1 MSQSVKTNYILN
13 LINVGTQM
21 LFPLLTFPYVCR
33 ILLPAEIGQVNFYN
47 SIIGYISLF
56 TCLGIPMYAVREV
69 ARERDDIVQ
78 MNRTTIEVL
87 LLHTLLTLI
96 GYVAVVI
103 LCLTVPQIKENI
115 PLFLIL
121 SITLIFTVIG
131 CDWFYNGIE
140 DFKYI
145 TIRGIVV
152 KSISVILLFLLVKSK
167 EDLLWYGVYCVVG
180 SIGGN
185 IFNFIRLR
193 KYIHKENIIFTQ
205 LHIFRHLKPAI
216 KVFSFNV
223 VISVY
228 LQLNPVLLG
237 FMKDTIAVAYFT
249 AATKLMMMVTK
260 ISSSLGTVLMP
271 RASHLISEGKKEEFN
286 KLIQKSY
293 DFTLAITIPLVI
305 GLICMAPYI
314 VRVFCGSQYEDA
326 IITSQIIAPITL
338 VVGLSNIMGMQVL
351 YPIGKINTVVKCT
364 IYGAIT
370 NVILNLALIPFLSF
384 NGTAIAY
391 LGAEVATTLSMY
403 IIAKQDMPI
412 KFFKKD
418 NLTYFV
424 GGLLMILSIFAVAA
438 LLKANNLIMLIAETL
453 IGFGI
458 YSLYL
463 IYKKDQFASLVIS
476 KIEAVVKR

>member
-1 MSQSVKTNYILN
+1 
-13 LINVGTQM
+13 M

-33 ILLPAEIGQVNFYN
+33 ILLPAQIGQVNFYN

-185 IFNFIRLR
+185 VFNFIRLR
-193 KYIHKENIIFTQ
+193 KYIHKENIIFAQ

-271 RASHLISEGKKEEFN
+271 RASHLISEGKKDEFN

-293 DFTLAITIPLVI
+293 DFTLALTIPLVI

-463 IYKKDQFASLVIS
+463 IYKKDQFANLVIT
-476 KIEAVVKR
+476 KIKTLI

>member
-1 MSQSVKTNYILN
+1 
-13 LINVGTQM
+13 
-21 LFPLLTFPYVCR
+21 
-33 ILLPAEIGQVNFYN
+33 
-47 SIIGYISLF
+47 
-56 TCLGIPMYAVREV
+56 MYAVREI
-69 ARERDDIVQ
+69 ARDRDDIVR
-78 MNRTTIEVL
+78 MNRTAVEVL
-87 LLHTLLTLI
+87 LLHSLLTLI
-96 GYVAVVI
+96 GYVAVAI
-103 LCLTVPQIKENI
+103 LCLTVPQIKEDI

-121 SITLIFTVIG
+121 SVTLLFGVLG

-152 KSISVILLFLLVKSK
+152 KCVSVVFLFLLVKTRD
-167 EDLLWYGVYCVVG
+167 DLLWYGVYCVVG

-193 KYIHKENIIFTQ
+193 KYIHKDNIIFSQ
-205 LHIFRHLKPAI
+205 LHIFRHLKPSI

-271 RASHLISEGKKEEFN
+271 RASHLVSEGKKEEFE

-293 DFTLAITIPLVI
+293 DFTLALTIPLVI

-351 YPIGKINTVVKCT
+351 YPIGKLNTVVRCT

-370 NVILNLALIPFLSF
+370 NVVLNLALIPFLSY

-391 LGAEVATTLSMY
+391 LGAEIATTLSMY
-403 IIAKQDMPI
+403 IIANKDMPI
-412 KFFKKD
+412 KFFKRA
-418 NLTYFV
+418 NITYV
-424 GGLLMILSIFAVAA
+424 IGGILMIVAILAVAT
-438 LLKANNLIMLIAETL
+438 LVHTNNFVMLILEA
-453 IGFGI
+453 IAGFGI

-463 IYKKDQFASLVIS
+463 IYKKDQFTNLVIT
-476 KIEAVVKR
+476 KIKTLI

>member
-1 MSQSVKTNYILN
+1 
-13 LINVGTQM
+13 
-21 LFPLLTFPYVCR
+21 
-33 ILLPAEIGQVNFYN
+33 
-47 SIIGYISLF
+47 
-56 TCLGIPMYAVREV
+56 MYAVREV

-185 IFNFIRLR
+185 VFNFIRLR
-193 KYIHKENIIFTQ
+193 KYIHKENIIFAQ

-271 RASHLISEGKKEEFN
+271 RASHLISEGKKDEFN

-293 DFTLAITIPLVI
+293 DFTLALTIPLVI

-463 IYKKDQFASLVIS
+463 IYKKDQFANLVIT
-476 KIEAVVKR
+476 KIKTLI

>member
-1 MSQSVKTNYILN
+1 MASSVKKNYILN
-13 LINVGTQM
+13 LINVGSQM

-33 ILLPAEIGQVNFYN
+33 ILLPAQIGQVNFYN

-56 TCLGIPMYAVREV
+56 TCLGIPMYAIREI
-69 ARERDDIVQ
+69 ARDRDDVVK
-78 MNRTTIEVL
+78 MNRTAVEVL
-87 LLHTLLTLI
+87 LLHTLLTLF
-96 GYVAVVI
+96 GYIVVAI
-103 LCLTVPQIKENI
+103 LCLTVPQIKENV

-121 SITLIFTVIG
+121 SVTLIFTVIG

-152 KSISVILLFLLVKSK
+152 KSISVVFLFLLVRTR

-193 KYIHKENIIFTQ
+193 KYIHKENVIFSQ
-205 LHIFRHLKPAI
+205 LHIWRHLKPAI

-249 AATKLMMMVTK
+249 AATKLMMMVTR

-271 RASHLISEGKKEEFN
+271 RASHLVSEGKKEEFDR
-286 KLIQKSY
+286 LIQKSY
-293 DFTLAITIPLVI
+293 DFTLAICIPLVI
-305 GLICMAPYI
+305 GLIFMAPYI

-351 YPIGKINTVVKCT
+351 YPIGRINTVVKCT

-370 NVILNLALIPFLSF
+370 NVVLNLALIPFLSY

-403 IIAKQDMPI
+403 IIAKKDMPI
-412 KFFKKD
+412 KFFKKE
-418 NLTYFV
+418 NINYV
-424 GGLLMILSIFAVAA
+424 IGGILMTVAILIVPMLMHANKFIILITEAA
-438 LLKANNLIMLIAETL
+438 
-453 IGFGI
+453 IGFGV
-458 YSLYL
+458 YALFLMYRR
-463 IYKKDQFASLVIS
+463 DQFASVVVN
-476 KIEAVVKR
+476 KIKSVL

>member
-1 MSQSVKTNYILN
+1 MPQSVKTNYILN

-33 ILLPAEIGQVNFYN
+33 ILLPAQIGQVNFYG

-56 TCLGIPMYAVREV
+56 TCIGIPMYAVREI
-69 ARERDDIVQ
+69 ARDRDDVVK
-78 MNRTTIEVL
+78 MNRTAVEVL

-96 GYVAVVI
+96 GYVVVGT
-103 LCLTVPQIKENI
+103 LCLTVPQIKEDV

-121 SITLIFTVIG
+121 SATLVFTVIG

-145 TIRGIVV
+145 TIRGIIV
-152 KSISVILLFLLVKSK
+152 KCISVIFLFLFVKTK
-167 EDLLWYGVYCVVG
+167 NDILWYGVYSVIG
-180 SIGGN
+180 TIGGN

-193 KYIHKENIIFTQ
+193 KYIHKDKIIFSQ

-237 FMKDTIAVAYFT
+237 FLKDTVAVAYFT

-271 RASHLISEGKKEEFN
+271 RASHLVSEGKKEQFD

-293 DFTLAITIPLVI
+293 DFTLALTIPLVI

-351 YPIGKINTVVKCT
+351 YPIGKINTVVRCT

-370 NVILNLALIPFLSF
+370 NVVLNLALIPFLSY

-403 IIAKQDMPI
+403 IIAKKDMPI
-412 KFFKKD
+412 KFFKKE
-418 NLTYFV
+418 NLIYAN
-424 GGLLMILSIFAVAA
+424 GGILMIIAVLAITSFLHLSNILMLMTEAVV
-438 LLKANNLIMLIAETL
+438 
-453 IGFGI
+453 GFGVYI
-458 YSLYL
+458 VYL
-463 IYKKDQFASLVIS
+463 IYKKDPFAS
-476 KIEAVVKR
+476 VVTNKLKSIL

>member
-152 KSISVILLFLLVKSK
+152 KSISVILLFLLVKTK

-293 DFTLAITIPLVI
+293 DFTLALTIPLVI

-351 YPIGKINTVVKCT
+351 YPIGKLNTVVRCT

-370 NVILNLALIPFLSF
+370 NVVLNLALIPFLSY

-391 LGAEVATTLSMY
+391 LGAEIATTLSMY
-403 IIAKQDMPI
+403 IIANRDMPI
-412 KFFKKD
+412 KFFKRA
-418 NLTYFV
+418 NITYV
-424 GGLLMILSIFAVAA
+424 IGGVLMIVAILAVAT
-438 LLKANNLIMLIAETL
+438 LVHTNNFVMLILEA
-453 IGFGI
+453 IAGFGI

-463 IYKKDQFASLVIS
+463 IYKKDQFTNLVIT
-476 KIEAVVKR
+476 KIKTLI

>member
-33 ILLPAEIGQVNFYN
+33 ILLPAQIGQVNFYN

-56 TCLGIPMYAVREV
+56 TCLGIPMYAVREI
-69 ARERDDIVQ
+69 ARDRDDIVK
-78 MNRTTIEVL
+78 MNRTAIEVL

-96 GYVAVVI
+96 GYIAVGI
-103 LCLTVPQIKENI
+103 LCLTVPQVKEDI

-121 SITLIFTVIG
+121 SVTLLFSVLG

-145 TIRGIVV
+145 TIRGIVI
-152 KSISVILLFLLVKSK
+152 KSLSVIFLFLLVKSK

-180 SIGGN
+180 AIGGN

-193 KYIHKENIIFTQ
+193 KYISKENVVFSQ

-271 RASHLISEGKKEEFN
+271 RASHLISEGRKEEFE

-293 DFTLAITIPLVI
+293 DFTLALTFPLVI
-305 GLICMAPYI
+305 GLICIAPYI

-338 VVGLSNIMGMQVL
+338 IVGLSNIMGMQVL
-351 YPIGKINTVVKCT
+351 YPIGKINVVVRCT

-370 NVILNLALIPFLSF
+370 NVVLNLALIPFLSY

-403 IIAKQDMPI
+403 IIAKQNMPI
-412 KFFKKD
+412 HFFKK
-418 NLTYFV
+418 NHTTYLI
-424 GGLLMILSIFAVAA
+424 GGVLMIAAILAISLS
-438 LLKANNLIMLIAETL
+438 LNANNFVMLITEA
-453 IGFGI
+453 IAGFGI
-458 YSLYL
+458 YAVYL
-463 IYKKDQFASLVIS
+463 IYKKDQFADLILTKIKTIIS
-476 KIEAVVKR
+476 K

>member
-33 ILLPAEIGQVNFYN
+33 ILLPAQIGQVNFYN

-56 TCLGIPMYAVREV
+56 TCLGIPMYSVREI
-69 ARERDDIVQ
+69 ARDRDDIVK
-78 MNRTTIEVL
+78 MNRTAIEVL
-87 LLHTLLTLI
+87 LLHTLLTLF
-96 GYVAVVI
+96 GYVAVAI
-103 LCLTVPQIKENI
+103 LCLTVPQIKENV

-185 IFNFIRLR
+185 VFNFIRLR
-193 KYIHKENIIFTQ
+193 KYIHKENIIFAQ

-271 RASHLISEGKKEEFN
+271 RASHLISEGKKDEFN

-293 DFTLAITIPLVI
+293 DFTLALTIPLVI

-463 IYKKDQFASLVIS
+463 TYKKDQFASLVIS
-476 KIEAVVKR
+476 KIEAVVKS

>member
-1 MSQSVKTNYILN
+1 MAQSVKKNYILN

-33 ILLPAEIGQVNFYN
+33 ILLPAQIGQVNFYN

-56 TCLGIPMYAVREV
+56 TCLGIPMYAVREI
-69 ARERDDIVQ
+69 ARDRDDIVR
-78 MNRTTIEVL
+78 MNRTAVEVL
-87 LLHTLLTLI
+87 LLHSLLTLI
-96 GYVAVVI
+96 GYVAVAI
-103 LCLTVPQIKENI
+103 LCLTVPQIKEDI

-121 SITLIFTVIG
+121 SVTLLFGVLG

-152 KSISVILLFLLVKSK
+152 KCVSVVFLFLLVKTRD
-167 EDLLWYGVYCVVG
+167 DLLWYGVYCVVG

-193 KYIHKENIIFTQ
+193 KYIHKDNIIFTQ

-271 RASHLISEGKKEEFN
+271 RASHLISEGKKDEFN

-314 VRVFCGSQYEDA
+314 VRVFCGNQYEDA

-403 IIAKQDMPI
+403 IIAKQYMPI
-412 KFFKKD
+412 KFFKKN

-438 LLKANNLIMLIAETL
+438 LLKANNLIMLIVETL

-463 IYKKDQFASLVIS
+463 IYKKDQFANLVIT
-476 KIEAVVKR
+476 KIKTLI

>member
-33 ILLPAEIGQVNFYN
+33 ILLPAQIGQVNFYN

-56 TCLGIPMYAVREV
+56 TCLGIPMYAVREI
-69 ARERDDIVQ
+69 ARDRDDIVK
-78 MNRTTIEVL
+78 MNRTAIEVL
-87 LLHTLLTLI
+87 LLHILLTLI
-96 GYVAVVI
+96 GYVAVAI
-103 LCLTVPQIKENI
+103 LCLTVPQIKENV

-152 KSISVILLFLLVKSK
+152 KSISVILLFLLVKTK

-293 DFTLAITIPLVI
+293 DFTLALTIPLVI

-326 IITSQIIAPITL
+326 ILTSQIIAPITL

-370 NVILNLALIPFLSF
+370 NVILNLALIPFFSF

-403 IIAKQDMPI
+403 IIAKQDIPI
-412 KFFKKD
+412 RFFKKD

>member
-33 ILLPAEIGQVNFYN
+33 ILLPAQIGQVNFYN

-56 TCLGIPMYAVREV
+56 TCLGIPMYAVREI
-69 ARERDDIVQ
+69 ARDRDDIVK
-78 MNRTTIEVL
+78 MNRTAIEVL
-87 LLHTLLTLI
+87 LLHILLTLI
-96 GYVAVVI
+96 GYVAVAI
-103 LCLTVPQIKENI
+103 LCLTVPQIKENV

-152 KSISVILLFLLVKSK
+152 KSISVILLFLLVKTK

-351 YPIGKINTVVKCT
+351 YPIGKLNTVVRCT

-370 NVILNLALIPFLSF
+370 NVVLNLALIPFLSY

-391 LGAEVATTLSMY
+391 LGAEIATTLSMY
-403 IIAKQDMPI
+403 IIANRDMPI
-412 KFFKKD
+412 KFFKRA
-418 NLTYFV
+418 NITYV
-424 GGLLMILSIFAVAA
+424 IGGVLMIVAILAVAT
-438 LLKANNLIMLIAETL
+438 LVHTNNFVMLILEA
-453 IGFGI
+453 IAGFGI

-463 IYKKDQFASLVIS
+463 IYKKDQFTNLVIT
-476 KIEAVVKR
+476 KIKTLI

>member
-33 ILLPAEIGQVNFYN
+33 ILLPAQIGQVNFYN

-56 TCLGIPMYAVREV
+56 TCLGIPMYAVREI
-69 ARERDDIVQ
+69 ARDRDDIVK
-78 MNRTTIEVL
+78 MNRTAIEVL
-87 LLHTLLTLI
+87 LLHTLLTLF
-96 GYVAVVI
+96 GYVAVAI
-103 LCLTVPQIKENI
+103 LCLTVPQIKENV

-152 KSISVILLFLLVKSK
+152 KSISVVLLFLFVKSK
-167 EDLLWYGVYCVVG
+167 QDLLWYGVYCVVG

-271 RASHLISEGKKEEFN
+271 RASHLVSEGKKEEFE

-293 DFTLAITIPLVI
+293 DFTLALTIPLVI

-338 VVGLSNIMGMQVL
+338 IVGLSNIMGMQVL
-351 YPIGKINTVVKCT
+351 YPIGKINVVVRCT

-370 NVILNLALIPFLSF
+370 NVILNVALIPFLSY

-391 LGAEVATTLSMY
+391 LGAEIATTLSMY
-403 IIAKQDMPI
+403 IIAKNEMPI
-412 KFFKKD
+412 KFFKKS
-418 NLTYFV
+418 NIYYFI
-424 GGLLMILSIFAVAA
+424 GGILMIVSILAVSMFI
-438 LLKANNLIMLIAETL
+438 KANNIFMLIFEA
-453 IGFGI
+453 IAGFGI
-458 YSLYL
+458 YSLFL
-463 IYKKDQFASLVIS
+463 IFIEDQFASAIIA
-476 KIEAVVKR
+476 KVKSLYK

>member
-33 ILLPAEIGQVNFYN
+33 ILLPAQIGQVNFYN

-185 IFNFIRLR
+185 VFNFIRLR
-193 KYIHKENIIFTQ
+193 KYIHKENIIFAQ

-237 FMKDTIAVAYFT
+237 FMKDTIAVAYLT

-271 RASHLISEGKKEEFN
+271 RASHLVSEGKKEEFE

-293 DFTLAITIPLVI
+293 DFTLALTIPLVI

-403 IIAKQDMPI
+403 ITAKQDMPI

-438 LLKANNLIMLIAETL
+438 LLKVNNLIMLIAETL

-463 IYKKDQFASLVIS
+463 IYKKDQFANLVIT
-476 KIEAVVKR
+476 KIKTLI

>member
-1 MSQSVKTNYILN
+1 
-13 LINVGTQM
+13 
-21 LFPLLTFPYVCR
+21 
-33 ILLPAEIGQVNFYN
+33 
-47 SIIGYISLF
+47 
-56 TCLGIPMYAVREV
+56 MYAVREI
-69 ARERDDIVQ
+69 ARDRDDIVK
-78 MNRTTIEVL
+78 MNRTAIEIL
-87 LLHTLLTLI
+87 LLHTLLTLF
-96 GYVAVVI
+96 GYVAVAI
-103 LCLTVPQIKENI
+103 LCLTVPQIKENV

-152 KSISVILLFLLVKSK
+152 KSISVILLFLLVKTK

-193 KYIHKENIIFTQ
+193 KYISNENVIFSQ

-293 DFTLAITIPLVI
+293 DFTLALTIPLVI

-391 LGAEVATTLSMY
+391 LGAEVATTFSMY

-438 LLKANNLIMLIAETL
+438 LLKANNLVMLIAETL

-463 IYKKDQFASLVIS
+463 IYKKNQFASLIIS

>member
-1 MSQSVKTNYILN
+1 LN

-33 ILLPAEIGQVNFYN
+33 ILLPAQIGQVNFYN

-185 IFNFIRLR
+185 VFNFIRLR
-193 KYIHKENIIFTQ
+193 KYIHKENIIFAQ

-271 RASHLISEGKKEEFN
+271 RASHLISEGKKDEFN

-293 DFTLAITIPLVI
+293 DFTLALTIPLVI

-463 IYKKDQFASLVIS
+463 IYKKDQFANLVIT
-476 KIEAVVKR
+476 KIKTLI

>member
-1 MSQSVKTNYILN
+1 
-13 LINVGTQM
+13 M

-152 KSISVILLFLLVKSK
+152 KSISVILLFLLVKTK

-293 DFTLAITIPLVI
+293 DFTLALTIPLVI

-351 YPIGKINTVVKCT
+351 YPIGKLNTVVRCT

-370 NVILNLALIPFLSF
+370 NVVLNLALIPFLSY

-391 LGAEVATTLSMY
+391 LGAEIATTLSMY
-403 IIAKQDMPI
+403 IIANRDMPI
-412 KFFKKD
+412 KFFKRA
-418 NLTYFV
+418 NITYV
-424 GGLLMILSIFAVAA
+424 IGGVLMIVAILAVAT
-438 LLKANNLIMLIAETL
+438 LVHTNNFVMLILEA
-453 IGFGI
+453 IAGFGI

-463 IYKKDQFASLVIS
+463 IYKKDQFTNLVIT
-476 KIEAVVKR
+476 KIKTLI

>member
-33 ILLPAEIGQVNFYN
+33 ILLPAQIGQVNFYN

-185 IFNFIRLR
+185 VFNFIRLR
-193 KYIHKENIIFTQ
+193 KYIHKENIIFAQ

-271 RASHLISEGKKEEFN
+271 RASYLISEGKKDEFN

-293 DFTLAITIPLVI
+293 DFTLALTIPLVI

-463 IYKKDQFASLVIS
+463 TYKKDQFASLVIS
-476 KIEAVVKR
+476 KIEAVVKS

>member
-33 ILLPAEIGQVNFYN
+33 ILLPAQIGQVNFYN

-185 IFNFIRLR
+185 VFNFIRLR
-193 KYIHKENIIFTQ
+193 KYIHKENIIFAQ

-249 AATKLMMMVTK
+249 AATKLMIMVTK

-271 RASHLISEGKKEEFN
+271 RASHLISEGKKDEFN

-293 DFTLAITIPLVI
+293 DFTLALTIPLVI

-338 VVGLSNIMGMQVL
+338 IVGLSNIMGMQVL

-370 NVILNLALIPFLSF
+370 NVILNLALIPFFSF

-463 IYKKDQFASLVIS
+463 IYKKDQFANLVIT
-476 KIEAVVKR
+476 KIKTLI

>member
-1 MSQSVKTNYILN
+1 
-13 LINVGTQM
+13 
-21 LFPLLTFPYVCR
+21 
-33 ILLPAEIGQVNFYN
+33 
-47 SIIGYISLF
+47 
-56 TCLGIPMYAVREV
+56 MYAVREI
-69 ARERDDIVQ
+69 ARDRYDILK
-78 MNRTTIEVL
+78 MNRTAIEVL
-87 LLHTLLTLI
+87 LLHILLTLI
-96 GYVAVVI
+96 GYVAVAI
-103 LCLTVPQIKENI
+103 LCLTVPQIKENV

-152 KSISVILLFLLVKSK
+152 KSISVILLFLLVKTK

-193 KYIHKENIIFTQ
+193 KYISKENVIFSQ

-271 RASHLISEGKKEEFN
+271 RASHLVSEGKKEEFE

-293 DFTLAITIPLVI
+293 DFTLALTIPLVI

-326 IITSQIIAPITL
+326 ILTSQIIAPITL
-338 VVGLSNIMGMQVL
+338 IVGLSNIMGMQVL

-463 IYKKDQFASLVIS
+463 IYKKDQFANFVIT
-476 KIEAVVKR
+476 KIKTLI

>member
-33 ILLPAEIGQVNFYN
+33 ILLPAQIGQVNFYN

-185 IFNFIRLR
+185 VFNFIRLR
-193 KYIHKENIIFTQ
+193 KYIHKENIIFAQ

-271 RASHLISEGKKEEFN
+271 RASHLVSEGKKEEFE

-293 DFTLAITIPLVI
+293 DFTLALTIPLVI

-403 IIAKQDMPI
+403 ITAKQDMPI

-463 IYKKDQFASLVIS
+463 IYKKDQFANLVIT
-476 KIEAVVKR
+476 KIKTLI

>member
-1 MSQSVKTNYILN
+1 
-13 LINVGTQM
+13 M

-33 ILLPAEIGQVNFYN
+33 ILLPAQIGQVNFYN

-185 IFNFIRLR
+185 VFNFIRLR
-193 KYIHKENIIFTQ
+193 KYIHKENIIFAQ

-271 RASHLISEGKKEEFN
+271 RASHLVSEGKKEEFE

-293 DFTLAITIPLVI
+293 DFTLALTIPLVI

-403 IIAKQDMPI
+403 ITAKQDMPI

-438 LLKANNLIMLIAETL
+438 LLKVNNLIMLIAETL

-463 IYKKDQFASLVIS
+463 IYKKDQFANLVIT
-476 KIEAVVKR
+476 KIKTLI

>member
-33 ILLPAEIGQVNFYN
+33 ILLPAQIGQVNFYN

-185 IFNFIRLR
+185 VFNFIRLR
-193 KYIHKENIIFTQ
+193 KYIHKENIIFAQ

-271 RASHLISEGKKEEFN
+271 RASHLVSEGKKEEFE

-293 DFTLAITIPLVI
+293 DFTLALTIPLVI

-403 IIAKQDMPI
+403 ITAKQDMPI

-438 LLKANNLIMLIAETL
+438 LLKVNNLIMLIAETL

-463 IYKKDQFASLVIS
+463 IYKKDQFANLVIT
-476 KIEAVVKR
+476 KIKTLI

>member
-1 MSQSVKTNYILN
+1 
-13 LINVGTQM
+13 M

-33 ILLPAEIGQVNFYN
+33 ILLPAQIGQVNFYN

-185 IFNFIRLR
+185 VFNFIRLR
-193 KYIHKENIIFTQ
+193 KYIHKENIIFAQ

-271 RASHLISEGKKEEFN
+271 RASHLVSEGKKEEFE

-293 DFTLAITIPLVI
+293 DFTLALTIPLVI

-403 IIAKQDMPI
+403 ITAKQDMPI

-438 LLKANNLIMLIAETL
+438 LLKV
-453 IGFGI
+453 GFGI

-463 IYKKDQFASLVIS
+463 IYKKDQFANLVIT
-476 KIEAVVKR
+476 KIKTLI

>member
-1 MSQSVKTNYILN
+1 
-13 LINVGTQM
+13 M

-33 ILLPAEIGQVNFYN
+33 ILLPAQIGQVNFYN

-56 TCLGIPMYAVREV
+56 TCLGIPMYAVREI
-69 ARERDDIVQ
+69 ARDRDDIVK
-78 MNRTTIEVL
+78 MNRTAIEVL
-87 LLHTLLTLI
+87 LLHTLLTLF
-96 GYVAVVI
+96 GYVAVAI
-103 LCLTVPQIKENI
+103 LCLTVPQIKENV

-152 KSISVILLFLLVKSK
+152 KSISVVLLFLFVKSK
-167 EDLLWYGVYCVVG
+167 QDLLWYGVYCVVG

-271 RASHLISEGKKEEFN
+271 RASHLVSEGKKEEFE

-293 DFTLAITIPLVI
+293 DFTLALTIPLVI

-338 VVGLSNIMGMQVL
+338 IVGLSNIMGMQVL
-351 YPIGKINTVVKCT
+351 YPIGKINVVVRCT

-370 NVILNLALIPFLSF
+370 NVTLNLALIPFLSY

-391 LGAEVATTLSMY
+391 LGAEIATTLSMY
-403 IIAKQDMPI
+403 IIAKNEMPI
-412 KFFKKD
+412 KFFKKS
-418 NLTYFV
+418 NIYYFI
-424 GGLLMILSIFAVAA
+424 GGILMIVSILAVSMFI
-438 LLKANNLIMLIAETL
+438 KANNIFMLIFEA
-453 IGFGI
+453 IAGFAI
-458 YSLYL
+458 YSLFL
-463 IYKKDQFASLVIS
+463 IFIKDQFASAIIA
-476 KIEAVVKR
+476 KIKSLYK

>member
-33 ILLPAEIGQVNFYN
+33 ILLPAQIGQVNFYN

-56 TCLGIPMYAVREV
+56 TCLGIPMYAVREI
-69 ARERDDIVQ
+69 ARDRDDIVK
-78 MNRTTIEVL
+78 MNRTAIEVL
-87 LLHTLLTLI
+87 LLHTLLTLF
-96 GYVAVVI
+96 GYVAVAI
-103 LCLTVPQIKENI
+103 LCLTVPQIKENV

-152 KSISVILLFLLVKSK
+152 KSISVVLLFLFVKSK
-167 EDLLWYGVYCVVG
+167 QDLLWYGAYCVVG

-271 RASHLISEGKKEEFN
+271 RASHLVSEGKKEEFE

-293 DFTLAITIPLVI
+293 DFTLALTIPLVI

-403 IIAKQDMPI
+403 ITAKQDMPI

-463 IYKKDQFASLVIS
+463 IYKKDQFANLVIT
-476 KIEAVVKR
+476 KIKTR

>member
-1 MSQSVKTNYILN
+1 
-13 LINVGTQM
+13 M

-33 ILLPAEIGQVNFYN
+33 ILLPAQIGQVNFYN

-56 TCLGIPMYAVREV
+56 TCLGIPMYAVREI
-69 ARERDDIVQ
+69 ARDRDDIVK
-78 MNRTTIEVL
+78 MNRTAIEVL
-87 LLHTLLTLI
+87 LLHTLLTLF
-96 GYVAVVI
+96 GYVAVAI
-103 LCLTVPQIKENI
+103 LCLTVPQIKENV

-152 KSISVILLFLLVKSK
+152 KSISVVLLFLFVKSK
-167 EDLLWYGVYCVVG
+167 QDLLWYGVYCVVG

-271 RASHLISEGKKEEFN
+271 RASHLVSEGKKEEFE

-293 DFTLAITIPLVI
+293 DFTLALTIPLVI

-338 VVGLSNIMGMQVL
+338 IVGLSNIMGMQVL
-351 YPIGKINTVVKCT
+351 YPIGKINVVVRCT

-370 NVILNLALIPFLSF
+370 NVILNLALIPFLSY

-391 LGAEVATTLSMY
+391 LGAEIATTLSMY
-403 IIAKQDMPI
+403 IIAKNEMPI
-412 KFFKKD
+412 KFFKKS
-418 NLTYFV
+418 NIYYFI
-424 GGLLMILSIFAVAA
+424 GGILMIVSILAVSMFI
-438 LLKANNLIMLIAETL
+438 KANNIFMLIFEA
-453 IGFGI
+453 IAGFAI
-458 YSLYL
+458 YSLFL
-463 IYKKDQFASLVIS
+463 IFIKDQFASAIIA
-476 KIEAVVKR
+476 KIKSLYK

>member
-33 ILLPAEIGQVNFYN
+33 ILLPAQIGQVNFYN

-185 IFNFIRLR
+185 VFNFIRLR
-193 KYIHKENIIFTQ
+193 KYIHKENIIFAQ

-271 RASHLISEGKKEEFN
+271 RASHLISEGKKDEFN

-293 DFTLAITIPLVI
+293 DFTLALTIPLVI

-463 IYKKDQFASLVIS
+463 IYKKDQFANLVIT
-476 KIEAVVKR
+476 KIKTLI

>member
-33 ILLPAEIGQVNFYN
+33 ILLPAQIGQVNFYN

-56 TCLGIPMYAVREV
+56 TCLGIPMYAVREI
-69 ARERDDIVQ
+69 ARDRDDIVK
-78 MNRTTIEVL
+78 MNRTAIEVL
-87 LLHTLLTLI
+87 LLHTLLTLF
-96 GYVAVVI
+96 GYVAVAI
-103 LCLTVPQIKENI
+103 LCLTVPQIKENV

-152 KSISVILLFLLVKSK
+152 KSISVVLLFLFVKSK
-167 EDLLWYGVYCVVG
+167 QDLLWYGVYCVVG

-271 RASHLISEGKKEEFN
+271 RASHLVSEGKKEEFE

-293 DFTLAITIPLVI
+293 DFTLALTIPLVI

-338 VVGLSNIMGMQVL
+338 IVGLSNIMGMQVL
-351 YPIGKINTVVKCT
+351 YPIGKINVVVRCT

-370 NVILNLALIPFLSF
+370 NVILNLALIPFLSY

-391 LGAEVATTLSMY
+391 LGAEIATTLSMY
-403 IIAKQDMPI
+403 IIAKNEMPI
-412 KFFKKD
+412 KFFKKS
-418 NLTYFV
+418 NIYYFI
-424 GGLLMILSIFAVAA
+424 GGILMIVSILAVSMFI
-438 LLKANNLIMLIAETL
+438 KANNIFMLIFEA
-453 IGFGI
+453 IAGFAI
-458 YSLYL
+458 YSLFL
-463 IYKKDQFASLVIS
+463 IFIKDQFASAIIA
-476 KIEAVVKR
+476 KIKSLYK

>member
-1 MSQSVKTNYILN
+1 
-13 LINVGTQM
+13 VGTQM

-33 ILLPAEIGQVNFYN
+33 ILLPAQIGQVNFYN

-56 TCLGIPMYAVREV
+56 TCLGIPMYAVREI
-69 ARERDDIVQ
+69 ARDRDDIIK
-78 MNRTTIEVL
+78 MNRTAIEVL

-96 GYVAVVI
+96 GYVVVAI
-103 LCLTVPQIKENI
+103 LCLTVPQIKENV

-121 SITLIFTVIG
+121 SVTLIFTVIG
-131 CDWFYNGIE
+131 CEWFYNGIE

-152 KSISVILLFLLVKSK
+152 KCISVLFLFLLVKTK
-167 EDLLWYGVYCVVG
+167 KDLLWYGIYCVVG

-193 KYIHKENIIFTQ
+193 KYIHKDNIIFSQ
-205 LHIFRHLKPAI
+205 LNLKRHLKPAL

-223 VISVY
+223 VTSVY

-237 FMKDTIAVAYFT
+237 FMKDTIAVAFFT
-249 AATKLMMMVTK
+249 AATKLMMMVNK

-271 RASHLISEGKKEEFN
+271 YASHLLSEGKREEFD

-293 DFTLAITIPLVI
+293 DFTLALTIPLVI

-314 VRVFCGSQYEDA
+314 IRVFCGSQYEDA
-326 IITSQIIAPITL
+326 ILTSQIIAPIVL
-338 VVGLSNIMGMQVL
+338 VVGLSGVIGFQVL
-351 YPIGKINTVVKCT
+351 YPIGKIDTVVRCT

-370 NVILNLALIPFLSF
+370 NIILNLALIPSLSY

-391 LGAEVATTLSMY
+391 LGAEIATTISEY
-403 IIAKQDMPI
+403 IIAKKDIPI
-412 KFFKKD
+412 NFLKRS
-418 NLTYFV
+418 NITYVIGGILMTIGIVIVSDFV
-424 GGLLMILSIFAVAA
+424 HTNNIVMLML
-438 LLKANNLIMLIAETL
+438 ET
-453 IGFGI
+453 IVGFGI
-458 YSLYL
+458 YFLYL
-463 IYKKDQFASLVIS
+463 IIKRDQFSTLIIN
-476 KIEAVVKR
+476 KIKSRI

>member
-1 MSQSVKTNYILN
+1 LRSS
-13 LINVGTQM
+13 
-21 LFPLLTFPYVCR
+21 
-33 ILLPAEIGQVNFYN
+33 
-47 SIIGYISLF
+47 
-56 TCLGIPMYAVREV
+56 
-69 ARERDDIVQ
+69 
-78 MNRTTIEVL
+78 

-185 IFNFIRLR
+185 VFNFIRLR
-193 KYIHKENIIFTQ
+193 KYIHKENIIFAQ

-271 RASHLISEGKKEEFN
+271 RASHLISEGKKDEFN

-293 DFTLAITIPLVI
+293 DFTLALTIPLVI

-463 IYKKDQFASLVIS
+463 IYKKDQFANLVIT
-476 KIEAVVKR
+476 KIKTLI

>member
-33 ILLPAEIGQVNFYN
+33 ILLPAQIGQVNFYN

-56 TCLGIPMYAVREV
+56 TCLGIPMYAVREI
-69 ARERDDIVQ
+69 ARDRDDIVK
-78 MNRTTIEVL
+78 MNRTAIEVL
-87 LLHTLLTLI
+87 LLHTLLTLF
-96 GYVAVVI
+96 GYVAVAI
-103 LCLTVPQIKENI
+103 LCLTVPQIKENV

-152 KSISVILLFLLVKSK
+152 KSISVILLFLLVKTK

-193 KYIHKENIIFTQ
+193 KYIHKENVIFTQ

-293 DFTLAITIPLVI
+293 DFTLALTIPLVI

-326 IITSQIIAPITL
+326 ILTSQIIAPITL

-370 NVILNLALIPFLSF
+370 NVILNLALIPFFSF

-463 IYKKDQFASLVIS
+463 IYKKDQFANLVIT
-476 KIEAVVKR
+476 KIKTLI

>member
-33 ILLPAEIGQVNFYN
+33 ILLPAQIGQVNFYN

-56 TCLGIPMYAVREV
+56 TCLGIPMYAVREI
-69 ARERDDIVQ
+69 ARDRDDIVK
-78 MNRTTIEVL
+78 MNRTAIEVL
-87 LLHTLLTLI
+87 LLHTLLTLF
-96 GYVAVVI
+96 GYVAVAI
-103 LCLTVPQIKENI
+103 LCLTVPQIKENV

-152 KSISVILLFLLVKSK
+152 KSISVVLLFLFVKSK
-167 EDLLWYGVYCVVG
+167 QDLLWYGVYCVVG

-271 RASHLISEGKKEEFN
+271 RASHLVSEGKKEEFE

-293 DFTLAITIPLVI
+293 DFTLALTIPLVI

-338 VVGLSNIMGMQVL
+338 IVGLSNIMGMQVL
-351 YPIGKINTVVKCT
+351 YPIGKINVVVRCT

-370 NVILNLALIPFLSF
+370 NVTLNLALIPFLSY

-391 LGAEVATTLSMY
+391 LGAEIATTLSMY
-403 IIAKQDMPI
+403 IIAKNEMPI
-412 KFFKKD
+412 KFFKKS
-418 NLTYFV
+418 NIYYFI
-424 GGLLMILSIFAVAA
+424 GGILMIVSILAVSMFI
-438 LLKANNLIMLIAETL
+438 KANNIFMLIFEA
-453 IGFGI
+453 IAGFAI
-458 YSLYL
+458 YSLFL
-463 IYKKDQFASLVIS
+463 IFIKDQFASAIIA
-476 KIEAVVKR
+476 KIKSLYK